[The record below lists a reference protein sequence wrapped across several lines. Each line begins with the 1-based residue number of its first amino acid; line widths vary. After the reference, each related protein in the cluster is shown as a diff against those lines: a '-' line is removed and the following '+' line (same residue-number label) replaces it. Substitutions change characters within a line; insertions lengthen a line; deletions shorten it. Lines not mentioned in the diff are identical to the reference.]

1 MSWPLKAT
9 KQLTHDDYTVAWIC
23 ALAIEQTA
31 ARNMLDELHL
41 TPPQPDHDKNIYT
54 VGSICGH
61 NVVIV
66 CPGGMGT
73 TAATVVVT
81 RMEAIFT
88 KLRFGLLV
96 GIAGGVPDDKDIR
109 LGDIVLSKGDDRSGG
124 VVAHDRGK
132 ETSKGFESR
141 HFLSGV
147 PELLRNAFTK
157 LESLLM
163 DQDSNITEYLSQAT
177 ARNPRFFAFERPASL
192 VDNLYEYDYVHLN
205 PSDKTCLECDKSRL
219 VQREPQHGPLVHF
232 GVVGSGNQ
240 VINNGI
246 KRRKMLEAHPGLI
259 AVEMEAAGL
268 MNVFGCATIRGI
280 CDYADSHKNDGWHKY
295 ASAVAAAAAK
305 EVLSIIPP
313 PVVVAAPA
321 ISTAGK

>member
-1 MSWPLKAT
+1 
-9 KQLTHDDYTVAWIC
+9 
-23 ALAIEQTA
+23 
-31 ARNMLDELHL
+31 MLDELHL

-54 VGSICGH
+54 LGSICGH

-66 CPGGMGT
+66 CPGDMGT
-73 TAATVVVT
+73 TAATMVAT
-81 RMEAIFT
+81 RMEATFR

-96 GIAGGVPDDKDIR
+96 GIAGGVPDEKDIR
-109 LGDIVLSKGDDRSGG
+109 LGDIVVSKGDGRSGG

-132 ETSKGFESR
+132 ETSRGFESR
-141 HFLSGV
+141 PFLDGV

-157 LESLLM
+157 FESLLLH
-163 DQDSNITEYLSQAT
+163 QNSKITEYLSQAT
-177 ARNPRFFAFERPASL
+177 TRNSFFSAFDRPASL
-192 VDNLYEYDYVHLN
+192 VDNLFENDYMHLN
-205 PSDKTCLECDKSRL
+205 PSDKTCVECDKTRII
-219 VQREPQHGPLVHF
+219 QRETQHGLLVHF
-232 GVVGSGNQ
+232 GIVASGNQ
-240 VINNGI
+240 VIKDGI
-246 KRRKMLEAHPGLI
+246 KRGKILEAHPGVI

-313 PVVVAAPA
+313 PMLVAAPA
-321 ISTAGK
+321 IYMAGSKLYPWSEVSSFNFSSARVLLVIEEK